1 MKQFSSTPARRI
13 IPAKPTEPLP
23 PEVAEFSFL
32 PKDCQP
38 AKRGRPKGGKEQVT
52 IRLDKDVL
60 ARFRATGD
68 GWQGR
73 INEILKEA
81 KL

>member
-1 MKQFSSTPARRI
+1 MITTKQIAAPAPVTPKPARSR
-13 IPAKPTEPLP
+13 AEP
-23 PEVAEFSFL
+23 EEFSFL
-32 PKDCQP
+32 TVG
-38 AKRGRPKGGKEQVT
+38 KRGRPKGGKEQVT

-60 ARFRATGD
+60 ARFRATGE